1 MLAGILLSLEPGT
14 AVFADVFTVDTNES
28 SLTLSGTIQALG
40 SAYALTPQG
49 SGSLTTTYS
58 GTIQAAQAAGTI
70 QFTGQS
76 LIQGQNTGAWQ
87 PESDGSSGSDTA
99 NYGGQVSALGQ
110 LVEVALRGIL
120 LDVTSPVISV
130 TSGQFDSSSLVF
142 GFSTSGTGLLSYNA
156 GFFGSGAKSLT
167 GYATNNV
174 SALATLATAGVEQ
187 TLTIPVNAVFYF
199 SLLSQDDTAL
209 NVKGQFV
216 AVRNAVP
223 SLAIQS
229 IGVTNRVVTLQWQ
242 SPAGQ
247 SFGVMSSPDL
257 TTWQTNAS
265 NVSSSTTAYTWS
277 GPATAPKTFYRIAN

>member
-1 MLAGILLSLEPGT
+1 M
-14 AVFADVFTVDTNES
+14 DTNES

-142 GFSTSGTGLLSYNA
+142 GFSANGTGLLSVQR
-156 GFFGSGAKSLT
+156 GLLWLGSQIFDRLC
-167 GYATNNV
+167 
-174 SALATLATAGVEQ
+174 
-187 TLTIPVNAVFYF
+187 
-199 SLLSQDDTAL
+199 D
-209 NVKGQFV
+209 
-216 AVRNAVP
+216 
-223 SLAIQS
+223 
-229 IGVTNRVVTLQWQ
+229 
-242 SPAGQ
+242 
-247 SFGVMSSPDL
+247 
-257 TTWQTNAS
+257 
-265 NVSSSTTAYTWS
+265 
-277 GPATAPKTFYRIAN
+277 